1 MSFLFTKEKI
11 DKYYKDSFLTD
22 LFNYFDIANCGC
34 NLVGDRLFVTES
46 TYFASLFP
54 KDSNILDEDSVTP
67 ICYRW
72 LAKERDYIFSA
83 LIAYLY
89 IAQKSMA
96 NYVDN
101 SEVLEFNKAFSFP
114 ETRDLCPKG
123 YFDVVVALKE
133 AMIAPTQNEAEAY
146 IAVLDV
152 VIPFMNEMLADFL
165 SQKEHRSEITTLVVK
180 HIDDLRQWVATNTDV
195 VVSFYGVL
203 FRKEKSNSRYYDK
216 RYILLQSFVSIA
228 QKYNIA
234 SFQDLKEKPLK
245 TPDFIPSVYLDTP
258 ITAHYHDV
266 EYIIKENNYL
276 NALDEP
282 WYLKEERLEDDRQ
295 RDFYNTINNFLWEDE
310 VFCHNGKYGLMD
322 CWGRVIV
329 PAEYDNCIGGLSGAY
344 RIIPNEM
351 AVALNK
357 DGKWGFVK
365 RDHNLE
371 LLIPFK
377 YDAIEM
383 CLNGIFLTAS
393 NGCFGITSK
402 LGRELL
408 PPIMDD
414 IYKPT
419 LLDGDILFKHRD
431 GYGLR
436 LHNGYNSTEYF
447 EDIDIHS
454 GRLLSVRKS
463 GVWGY
468 IDDKAQFST
477 SRENAILNVGF
488 NFESELE
495 YLRKKLGLQELCK
508 ETKSDIEDLP
518 IEDDF
523 CEVEDLDDAI
533 EEILMEE
540 MFDAGVRMNFRD
552 DSLSDIAI
560 ASISM
565 ERCVLNF
572 VLNKEQKTFAIDMQ
586 HPYKLD
592 LKANGPLELVP
603 SWDGYAEAKKALQL
617 WLNQTNIKS
626 GVRNWAE
633 CIYAFNHNRDDK
645 VTVVKYA
652 ENKAI
657 DFTTISDRDFD
668 TYDFPAIEFED

>member
-1 MSFLFTKEKI
+1 MSFLFKKDKI

-22 LFNYFDIANCGC
+22 LFNYFDIVNCRC
-34 NLVGDRLFVTES
+34 NLDGDRLLVTEN

-54 KDSNILDEDSVTP
+54 KDSSILDEDSVTP

-83 LIAYLY
+83 LFAYLY

-96 NYVDN
+96 NYVDK

-133 AMIAPTQNEAEAY
+133 AMLAPTQNEAEAY
-146 IAVLDV
+146 IAVFNV
-152 VIPFMNEMLADFL
+152 VVPFMNEILANFL
-165 SQKEHRSEITTLVVK
+165 SHNEHRNEITISVGK
-180 HIDDLRQWVATNTDV
+180 HIDDFRQWVATNTDE
-195 VVSFYGVL
+195 VVSYYGVL
-203 FRKEKSNSRYYDK
+203 FRKERSNSLYYQK
-216 RYILLQSFVSIA
+216 RYVLLQSFVSIA
-228 QKYNIA
+228 QKYNIG
-234 SFQDLKEKPLK
+234 SFDDLKKKPLEN
-245 TPDFIPSVYLDTP
+245 PFSIPSAYLDEP
-258 ITAHYHDV
+258 ITAHYQDV
-266 EYIIKENNYL
+266 EYIIKEINCRNEMDESWFL
-276 NALDEP
+276 EEETQLDEI
-282 WYLKEERLEDDRQ
+282 
-295 RDFYNTINNFLWEDE
+295 YNTISNFLWEDE
-310 VFCHNGKYGLMD
+310 AFCQDGKRGLMD

-329 PAEYDNCIGGLSGAY
+329 PAEYDDCIGGLSGAY
-344 RIIPNEM
+344 RIMPDEM
-351 AVALNK
+351 AVALKK

-365 RDHNLE
+365 RNQNLE

-383 CLNGIFLTAS
+383 RLNGVFLTAS

-402 LGRELL
+402 LGYELI

-419 LLDGDILFKHRD
+419 LLNGDILFKHRD

-436 LHNGYNSTEYF
+436 LHNGYNTTEYF
-447 EDIDIHS
+447 EDIDIRS
-454 GRLLSVRKS
+454 GRLLSVCKS

-468 IDDKAQFST
+468 IDEKAQFT
-477 SRENAILNVGF
+477 TNREKAILNVGF

-495 YLRKKLGLQELCK
+495 YIRQDLLGFCE
-508 ETKSDIEDLP
+508 DAIDDMEDLP
-518 IEDDF
+518 VEDDF
-523 CEVEDLDDAI
+523 LEVQDLSEAI
-533 EEILMEE
+533 EEILTED
-540 MFDAGVRMNFRD
+540 MFDTGVRMNFRD

-560 ASISM
+560 ASISI
-565 ERCVLNF
+565 EQCILNF
-572 VLNKEQKTFAIDMQ
+572 ILNKEQKTFAIDMQ

-592 LKANGPLELVP
+592 LKANGHLELVS
-603 SWDGYAEAKKALQL
+603 SWDGYAEAKKALQI
-617 WLNQTNIKS
+617 WLNETNMKS

-652 ENKAI
+652 ESKEI

-668 TYDFPAIEFED
+668 TYDFPAIEFEDLAVCKN